1 MKFLFYNFFNTITIE
16 VYNKITVQQCRISV
30 LKTFRYGS
38 RSKNFDVKNIYGVIR
53 VIKELVIDLFN
64 SCGFDQYSGLV

>member
-1 MKFLFYNFFNTITIE
+1 M
-16 VYNKITVQQCRISV
+16 QQCRISV
-30 LKTFRYGS
+30 LIPFRYES
-38 RSKNFDVKNIYGVIR
+38 RSKNFDDKNIYGVIR